1 MARILIVEDE
11 PEILVL
17 AESVLQSA
25 GLEAVSAGTVAEA
38 QAIINDPDQKLDLV
52 FTDVELGAHKE
63 GGFAV
68 GRLVGEMREG
78 TPVLYTS
85 GRPPTDG
92 MLAMFAEPSAYLT
105 KPYTLQEL
113 TEEVVKLLGR
123 A

>member
-25 GLEAVSAGTVAEA
+25 GHEAVSAGTVAEA

-85 GRPPTDG
+85 GRPPP
-92 MLAMFAEPSAYLT
+92 MEC
-105 KPYTLQEL
+105 LQCL
-113 TEEVVKLLGR
+113 RSR
-123 A
+123 ARISLSPTRYRS